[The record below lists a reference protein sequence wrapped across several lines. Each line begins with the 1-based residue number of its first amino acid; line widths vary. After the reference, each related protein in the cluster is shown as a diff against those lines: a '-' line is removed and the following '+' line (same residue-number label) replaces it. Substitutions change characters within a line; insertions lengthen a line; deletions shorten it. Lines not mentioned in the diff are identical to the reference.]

1 PGSTLR
7 RCAPPPDGLRNALRA
22 KNATAAAAGGV
33 RLIEDK
39 KMDLIG
45 GLKTEVFRPVI
56 MLMVPGLVVGVPTL
70 FVLQHYQ
77 PGLFDFI
84 ESHPTLSTFIGFIA
98 ATILGVLTYE
108 FGTNIEAKIIDKCIE
123 KKGEKDDIYA
133 TFIDD
138 WYLFLR
144 CTLPERSVAQEYI
157 SERVLYLKFELGMAA
172 AAIPCLLFS
181 FWAWKIRD
189 DFSGGWFAVLVV
201 TLIVVFLY
209 FLYESYQS
217 GKVLARLRKEILK
230 GIGSPPKYGQ
240 A

>member
-1 PGSTLR
+1 MKVALESSHITRPGSTLR

-123 KKGEKDDIYA
+123 KRVKRMISMQPLSMIGIYFFDA
-133 TFIDD
+133 
-138 WYLFLR
+138 LFLSG
-144 CTLPERSVAQEYI
+144 RSRRNI
-157 SERVLYLKFELGMAA
+157 
-172 AAIPCLLFS
+172 
-181 FWAWKIRD
+181 
-189 DFSGGWFAVLVV
+189 
-201 TLIVVFLY
+201 
-209 FLYESYQS
+209 
-217 GKVLARLRKEILK
+217 
-230 GIGSPPKYGQ
+230 
-240 A
+240 